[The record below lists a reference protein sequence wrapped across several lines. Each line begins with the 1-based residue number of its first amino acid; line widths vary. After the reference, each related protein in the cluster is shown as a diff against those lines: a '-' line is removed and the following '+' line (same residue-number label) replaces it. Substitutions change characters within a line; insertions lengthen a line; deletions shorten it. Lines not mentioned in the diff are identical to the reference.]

1 MADSMRELQKDTLQK
16 LGNLKAQLKLALDE
30 VGKQALGRG
39 KEWNYILD
47 FLLNRPTDS
56 TFLKA
61 LNLAKEQLKRHIECE
76 VCEFIGQHGQLLQI
90 LGEPVKLVL
99 ATADAFAKFGAR
111 ASSGAASRIL
121 RQKTIEVAVFDEAQA
136 YEIDQVTACV
146 CTGSVRTVL
155 FAGDKHQ
162 SIVTNWPQWTR
173 SPWISQEAGAEP
185 SSTQVNRPCEEMGTD
200 APTDLG
206 PAFSREGAVVIKKSG
221 EALVHIVVGKANFEA
236 A

>member
-1 MADSMRELQKDTLQK
+1 M
-16 LGNLKAQLKLALDE
+16 
-30 VGKQALGRG
+30 
-39 KEWNYILD
+39 
-47 FLLNRPTDS
+47 NRPTDS

-61 LNLAKEQLKRHIECE
+61 LNLAKKDLKRHIVCE
-76 VCEFIGQHGQLLQI
+76 VCEFIGQQGELLEL

-111 ASSGAASRIL
+111 ASSGATSRIL

-146 CTGSVRTVL
+146 CTGSVRTAL

-185 SSTQVNRPCEEMGTD
+185 SSTQVNRPCEEMDTD

-206 PAFSREGAVVIKKSG
+206 PAFSREGADVTVIRNPEKCLFTSRL
-221 EALVHIVVGKANFEA
+221 EKANSELLDP
-236 A
+236 

>member
-1 MADSMRELQKDTLQK
+1 MELHPGLP
-16 LGNLKAQLKLALDE
+16 LE
-30 VGKQALGRG
+30 
-39 KEWNYILD
+39 
-47 FLLNRPTDS
+47 NRPTDS

-61 LNLAKEQLKRHIECE
+61 LNLAKKDLKRHIVCE
-76 VCEFIGQHGQLLQI
+76 VCEFIGQHGELLEL

-111 ASSGAASRIL
+111 ASSGATSRIL

-146 CTGSVRTVL
+146 CTGSIRTTL

-185 SSTQVNRPCEEMGTD
+185 SSTQVNRPCEEMDTD

-206 PAFSREGAVVIKKSG
+206 PAFSREGADVIKYPEKRLFTSWL
-221 EALVHIVVGKANFEA
+221 AKANSELLDP
-236 A
+236 

>member
-1 MADSMRELQKDTLQK
+1 M
-16 LGNLKAQLKLALDE
+16 ALDE
-30 VGKQALGRG
+30 VGEQAFGRG

-47 FLLNRPTDS
+47 FLLNSPTDS
-56 TFLKA
+56 TTFLKA

-76 VCEFIGQHGQLLQI
+76 VCEFIGQHEQLLQI

-146 CTGSVRTVL
+146 CVYR
-155 FAGDKHQ
+155 Q
-162 SIVTNWPQWTR
+162 R
-173 SPWISQEAGAEP
+173 SH
-185 SSTQVNRPCEEMGTD
+185 SSLRRRQ
-200 APTDLG
+200 APEHCHELAPVDTFTMDFPRG
-206 PAFSREGAVVIKKSG
+206 RC
-221 EALVHIVVGKANFEA
+221 
-236 A
+236 

>member
-16 LGNLKAQLKLALDE
+16 LDNLKAQLKLALEE

-76 VCEFIGQHGQLLQI
+76 VCEFIGQHGQLLGI

-99 ATADAFAKFGAR
+99 ATADAFAKFGA
-111 ASSGAASRIL
+111 
-121 RQKTIEVAVFDEAQA
+121 
-136 YEIDQVTACV
+136 
-146 CTGSVRTVL
+146 
-155 FAGDKHQ
+155 
-162 SIVTNWPQWTR
+162 
-173 SPWISQEAGAEP
+173 
-185 SSTQVNRPCEEMGTD
+185 
-200 APTDLG
+200 
-206 PAFSREGAVVIKKSG
+206 
-221 EALVHIVVGKANFEA
+221 
-236 A
+236 